1 MLNRN
6 IIFSNIIQIHSLIIK
21 DLKLKVRYKLEFI
34 VEFVAPLMTIFFPY
48 IIFSALFNLKK
59 NLFGNYYS
67 RENFLLFLLLGY
79 CISVLIFLLWNYQDL
94 FYDEKTWKTLNA
106 VIIAPVSKFNIFIS
120 YFISGLISK
129 SFPLIFIIV
138 LCYILYPIPI
148 VSLFFVLV
156 VLLCISITFA
166 SMGFILGVFEIV
178 NEDISATLSVFI
190 SFIALLSCLFYPIE
204 IFPEEFHFIIKLNP
218 LYYYFD
224 LLRLSWWA
232 GIDYEDAMLYITYTH
247 ILVVATFTI
256 MMPLIASYFFL
267 IIYKKYGTSGY

>member
-6 IIFSNIIQIHSLIIK
+6 IIFSNIIQIYSLIIK

-48 IIFSALFNLKK
+48 IIFSTLFNLKK

-106 VIIAPVSKFNIFIS
+106 VIIAPVSKFNILIS

-138 LCYILYPIPI
+138 LCYIFYPISI

-178 NEDISATLSVFI
+178 NEDISASLSVGI
-190 SFIALLSCLFYPIE
+190 SFIALVSCLFYPIE
-204 IFPEEFHFIIKLNP
+204 IIPEEFHFIIKLNP

-224 LLRLSWWA
+224 LLRLTWWA
-232 GIDYEDAMLYITYTH
+232 GINYEDAMLYITYTH

-256 MMPLIASYFFL
+256 MMPLIASYLFL

>member
-1 MLNRN
+1 
-6 IIFSNIIQIHSLIIK
+6 
-21 DLKLKVRYKLEFI
+21 
-34 VEFVAPLMTIFFPY
+34 MTIFFPY